1 MNPNLTSSAIEPTAE
16 PTSHQEFRELCALSV
31 RGRLPSEEQS
41 RLECHIAV
49 CSACSDLV
57 KEYKG
62 AVRLGLSSIG
72 PDFMPDAALIAPLG
86 STASAKRK
94 LFEQLRSEGA
104 PLRARPTADLSWR
117 NFLERFLR
125 VPVAAGDFLALLRQ
139 HRYWRITG
147 AIVFTVIALVSVYR
161 LGERKGLQRSD
172 FREQSH
178 PIGAHNV
185 EQQVGSLAQDG
196 QALAAE
202 LRKRDRFIEDITNS
216 RNREVLEVARLKEQE
231 KYLKDAMAKAGE
243 REGHLASERDT
254 GTEQL

>member
-104 PLRARPTADLSWR
+104 PLRARPTADL
-117 NFLERFLR
+117 
-125 VPVAAGDFLALLRQ
+125 
-139 HRYWRITG
+139 
-147 AIVFTVIALVSVYR
+147 
-161 LGERKGLQRSD
+161 
-172 FREQSH
+172 
-178 PIGAHNV
+178 
-185 EQQVGSLAQDG
+185 
-196 QALAAE
+196 
-202 LRKRDRFIEDITNS
+202 
-216 RNREVLEVARLKEQE
+216 
-231 KYLKDAMAKAGE
+231 
-243 REGHLASERDT
+243 
-254 GTEQL
+254 